1 MTVTAKKLF
10 KGKTNNYYK
19 AVAKSV
25 GFQTQKR
32 ISYRD
37 TLSHALAA
45 LTDHTF
51 ICFTI
56 RVATLAHSKANM

>member
-10 KGKTNNYYK
+10 TNNYYK
-19 AVAKSV
+19 AVAKIV

-37 TLSHALAA
+37 TFSHALAKY
-45 LTDHTF
+45 
-51 ICFTI
+51 I
-56 RVATLAHSKANM
+56 